1 MVHHSTIR
9 LSCLRC
15 RAPRRDTNRRV
26 AQQIVLEKTVIARI
40 WFRMD
45 IQFVRSQS
53 GRPHRA
59 GLRTNMKGRAM
70 QYTFMSGRARP
81 VSGFH
86 PPKSRQVS
94 IRNFVTNCM
103 AAVALLL
110 GATSTLSAQSGA
122 TISGRVTNE
131 QGVGLPGA
139 TVLIQGTTIG
149 THTDDQGRYT
159 IVVPSSRANGQSSV
173 VLARTI
179 GYAARTV
186 PLTIAS
192 GANLT
197 QDFSLVVNP
206 LNLDV
211 VVVTGAG
218 TSTTRERLTTTINS
232 VDSSAISRAAN
243 PQNVVSALAGQ
254 APNVEVRTQSGEPG
268 ASASIKIRG
277 ASSLSGTNQPLFV
290 VDGQPIDNQT
300 ISTQSIVNGSGTAS
314 GADQSTVAPNRASD
328 INPADIESI
337 QVLKSAAA
345 AAIYGA
351 RAANGVVL
359 ITTKSG
365 AAGATKWTFN
375 STETFDKVS
384 SPDVLQHQFVQGL
397 DEVAATCG
405 GPDCSVARYSWGPS
419 APAGTPLFN
428 HSDELFDTGL
438 TADNNLQVSGGN
450 ERTTFYASGGLM
462 NQNGYLKGPNNK
474 YNRASVR
481 LKGTQ
486 QVNSQLKIS
495 GNLSYVDTRGKF
507 AQKGSNLSGVMLGA
521 LRTPPDFNNA
531 DTYLPNGLQ
540 RAYRFPNATSI
551 ASMQAHVYYDNPFFV
566 LDNPGNRSELGRSVS
581 NVNID
586 WTPLEWLNISE
597 TLGADY
603 YNDWRLESLPLTSG
617 ADAVGNVTRN
627 DINNLEIDHNL
638 IATARHS
645 FGTNTDLTF
654 SVGQNL
660 NSRRLRQTYA
670 FGEQL
675 IAPTPYNIQNTITP
689 RVQEYRAL
697 RHIEAY
703 FAQAEV
709 SLLDQL
715 VLNLGIRNDGFSTF
729 GTSHQRAN
737 YPKASAAWTFSN
749 LLNHRD
755 RTGMLSYGK
764 LHFAYGETGKEPPAY
779 AAITALTST
788 TFIGLGGFGDALK
801 PGINGQGA
809 LLTSGTQGNPD
820 LRPERN
826 REFEFGTDLAFLNNK
841 IDLSATG
848 YNKRGNDIILSSP
861 INASQNGSTL
871 KVLNAASIK
880 NSGVELT
887 LNLHPI
893 QTATTGWD
901 IGAQYGRN
909 RGRVLS
915 LAGAQF
921 INYNLEGFQGAI
933 GTSAVGFA
941 PGVIQGSDFVRC
953 GRGITNVA
961 IPGLGVVQDVDGS
974 VCSGAPKG
982 ALVLGDDGL
991 PVSDPTQRIIA
1002 DPNPKYTMSYNT
1014 NLRWNK
1020 FAISG
1025 LLDVRKGGSVWNGT
1039 RGVLD
1044 FFGTGKDTKIRTV
1057 ANGQYGVNYMTNI
1070 YPTTVGPG
1078 KTVVPFQSPIDWE
1091 NWFLGDGGGFGT
1103 VGAQFVEDGSFAKLR
1118 EISLTY
1124 TLDRP
1129 FLKNLIGFSSADI
1142 RLAGR
1147 NLKTW
1152 TKYSGFDPEV
1162 NLGGAEFLTQ
1172 GLDYFINPPT
1182 RSFVLSFSLSR

>member
-1 MVHHSTIR
+1 MSATADNTI
-9 LSCLRC
+9 
-15 RAPRRDTNRRV
+15 
-26 AQQIVLEKTVIARI
+26 E
-40 WFRMD
+40 
-45 IQFVRSQS
+45 
-53 GRPHRA
+53 
-59 GLRTNMKGRAM
+59 KGRRMYNRFLSA
-70 QYTFMSGRARP
+70 ARP

-86 PPKSRQVS
+86 PPNPKSNTIAQLVGK
-94 IRNFVTNCM
+94 IVI
-103 AAVALLL
+103 AVAVF
-110 GATSTLSAQSGA
+110 ACAASTALAQAGT
-122 TISGRVTNE
+122 TITGTVTNE
-131 QGVGLPGA
+131 QGAALPGA
-139 TVLIQGTTIG
+139 TVMIQGTTIG
-149 THTDDQGRYT
+149 AHTDDAGRYT
-159 IVVPSSRANGQSSV
+159 IVVPGDRANGQSV
-173 VLARTI
+173 TLVARVI
-179 GYAARTV
+179 GYAARTIPV
-186 PLTIAS
+186 VLTAGGSI
-192 GANLT
+192 T
-197 QDFSLVVNP
+197 QNFALVVNP

-218 TSTTRERLTTTINS
+218 TSTTRARLTTTINT
-232 VDSSAISRAAN
+232 VDSSSINRAAN

-384 SPDVLQHQFVQGL
+384 SPDVLQHQFIQGL
-397 DEVAATCG
+397 NDVAATCG

-474 YNRASVR
+474 YNRASMR

-486 QVNSQLKIS
+486 QINSQLKIS

-507 AQKGSNLSGVMLGA
+507 VQKGSNLSGVMLGA
-521 LRTPPDFNNA
+521 LRTPPDFNNT

-603 YNDWRLESLPLTSG
+603 YNDWRLESLPLPSG

-715 VLNLGIRNDGFSTF
+715 VVNLGIRNDGFSTF
-729 GTSHQRAN
+729 GSAHPRAS

-755 RTGMLSYGK
+755 RTGILSYGK
-764 LHFAYGETGKEPPAY
+764 LHVAYGETGKEPPAY

-826 REFEFGTDLAFLNNK
+826 RELEYGVDLAFL
-841 IDLSATG
+841 DS
-848 YNKRGNDIILSSP
+848 
-861 INASQNGSTL
+861 
-871 KVLNAASIK
+871 
-880 NSGVELT
+880 
-887 LNLHPI
+887 
-893 QTATTGWD
+893 
-901 IGAQYGRN
+901 
-909 RGRVLS
+909 
-915 LAGAQF
+915 
-921 INYNLEGFQGAI
+921 
-933 GTSAVGFA
+933 
-941 PGVIQGSDFVRC
+941 
-953 GRGITNVA
+953 
-961 IPGLGVVQDVDGS
+961 
-974 VCSGAPKG
+974 
-982 ALVLGDDGL
+982 
-991 PVSDPTQRIIA
+991 
-1002 DPNPKYTMSYNT
+1002 
-1014 NLRWNK
+1014 
-1020 FAISG
+1020 
-1025 LLDVRKGGSVWNGT
+1025 
-1039 RGVLD
+1039 
-1044 FFGTGKDTKIRTV
+1044 
-1057 ANGQYGVNYMTNI
+1057 
-1070 YPTTVGPG
+1070 
-1078 KTVVPFQSPIDWE
+1078 
-1091 NWFLGDGGGFGT
+1091 
-1103 VGAQFVEDGSFAKLR
+1103 
-1118 EISLTY
+1118 
-1124 TLDRP
+1124 
-1129 FLKNLIGFSSADI
+1129 
-1142 RLAGR
+1142 
-1147 NLKTW
+1147 
-1152 TKYSGFDPEV
+1152 
-1162 NLGGAEFLTQ
+1162 
-1172 GLDYFINPPT
+1172 
-1182 RSFVLSFSLSR
+1182 

>member
-1 MVHHSTIR
+1 
-9 LSCLRC
+9 
-15 RAPRRDTNRRV
+15 
-26 AQQIVLEKTVIARI
+26 
-40 WFRMD
+40 MD
-45 IQFVRSQS
+45 YSQS
-53 GRPHRA
+53 
-59 GLRTNMKGRAM
+59 
-70 QYTFMSGRARP
+70 RARP
-81 VSGFH
+81 VSGSH
-86 PPKSRQVS
+86 PPNSKNGLEKR
-94 IRNFVTNCM
+94 FVRKFIG
-103 AAVALLL
+103 ALALLV
-110 GATSTLSAQSGA
+110 GAASTLSAQSGT
-122 TISGRVTNE
+122 TISGTVTNE
-131 QGVGLPGA
+131 QGVPLPGA
-139 TVLIQGTTIG
+139 TVLIQGTTTG
-149 THTDDQGRYT
+149 AHTDDAGRYV
-159 IVVPSSRANGQSSV
+159 IVVPANRANGQSGILV
-173 VLARTI
+173 ARVI
-179 GYAARTV
+179 GYSARQV
-186 PLTIAS
+186 PIVLTAGSTISQNFA
-192 GANLT
+192 
-197 QDFSLVVNP
+197 LVVNP
-206 LNLDV
+206 LNLDAV
-211 VVVTGAG
+211 LVTGAG
-218 TSTTRERLTTTINS
+218 TSTTRERLTTTINT
-232 VDSSAISRAAN
+232 VDSSALTRAAN
-243 PQNVVSALAGQ
+243 PQNIVSALAAQ

-277 ASSLSGTNQPLFV
+277 AASLSGTNQPLFV

-300 ISTQSIVNGSGTAS
+300 FTTQSIATGSGTNS
-314 GADQSTVAPNRASD
+314 GADASTVAPNRASD

-337 QVLKSAAA
+337 QILKSSAA

-365 AAGATKWTFN
+365 TPGATKYTIS
-375 STETFDKVS
+375 STETFDRVN
-384 SPDVLQHQFVQGL
+384 SPDLLQHTFVQGL
-397 DEVAATCG
+397 NGVAATCG
-405 GPDCSVARYSWGPS
+405 GPDCRVARYSWGP
-419 APAGTPLFN
+419 AATPGTPLFD
-428 HSDELFDTGL
+428 HSSELFDTGI

-450 ERTTFYASGGLM
+450 DRTTFYASGGLM

-474 YNRASVR
+474 YNRATIR

-486 QVNSQLKIS
+486 QVNSKLKIG

-507 AQKGSNLSGVMLGA
+507 VQKGSNLSGVMLGA
-521 LRTPPDFNNA
+521 LRTPPNFDNE

-540 RAYRFPNATSI
+540 RAYRFPNATSV
-551 ASMQAHVYYDNPFFV
+551 AAMEGAVYYDNPFFV

-581 NVNID
+581 NLTVD
-586 WTPLEWLNISE
+586 WTPLDWLSVNE

-617 ADAVGNVTRN
+617 GDAVGNVTRN

-638 IATARHS
+638 IATAKHT

-654 SVGQNL
+654 TVGQNL

-703 FAQAEV
+703 FGQAEL

-715 VLNLGIRNDGFSTF
+715 VLNVGLRNDGFSTF
-729 GTSHQRAN
+729 GSANPRAN

-755 RTGMLSYGK
+755 RTGILSYGK
-764 LHFAYGETGKEPPAY
+764 LHVAYGETGKEPPAY
-779 AAITALTST
+779 AAVTALNST
-788 TFIGLGGFGDALK
+788 TFFGLGGFGDLLK
-801 PGINGQGA
+801 SGINGQGA
-809 LLTSGTQGNPD
+809 LSTSLIVGNPN
-820 LRPERN
+820 LKPERN
-826 REFEFGTDLAFLNNK
+826 KETEVGADLAFLNSK

-848 YNKRGNDIILSSP
+848 YNKRGSDIILSAP
-861 INASQNGSTL
+861 INSSANGSNQ
-871 KVLNAASIK
+871 KVLNAATISNK
-880 NSGVELT
+880 GLELT

-893 QTATTGWD
+893 QLPNAAWD
-901 IGAQYGRN
+901 VGVQYGRN
-909 RGRVLS
+909 KGKVLS
-915 LAGAQF
+915 LNGADF
-921 INYNLEGFQGAI
+921 INYNLEGFTGAI

-941 PGVIQGSDFVRC
+941 PGVIQGADFVRC

-961 IPGLGVVQDVDGS
+961 VTGMGVVPDIDAVCGS
-974 VCSGAPKG
+974 APKG
-982 ALVLGDDGL
+982 ALFLGPDGL
-991 PVSDPTQRIIA
+991 PVPDATQRISA
-1002 DPNPKYTMSYNT
+1002 DPNPKYTMSYSSNV
-1014 NLRWNK
+1014 RWHK
-1020 FAISG
+1020 LSLSG

-1044 FFGTGKDTKIRTV
+1044 FFGTGIDTKNRTV
-1057 ANGQYGVNYMTNI
+1057 TNGQYGVNYALKN
-1070 YPTTVGPG
+1070 YPTTAGPG
-1078 KTVVPFQSPIDWE
+1078 KNVIPFQTPDDWQ
-1091 NWFLGDGGGFGT
+1091 NWFLSDGGGFGT

-1124 TLDRP
+1124 TLDNP
-1129 FLKNLIGFSSADI
+1129 FFKNLTGFSSADI
-1142 RLAGR
+1142 RIAGR

>member
-1 MVHHSTIR
+1 M
-9 LSCLRC
+9 L
-15 RAPRRDTNRRV
+15 NR
-26 AQQIVLEKTVIARI
+26 
-40 WFRMD
+40 
-45 IQFVRSQS
+45 
-53 GRPHRA
+53 
-59 GLRTNMKGRAM
+59 
-70 QYTFMSGRARP
+70 FMSIARP
-81 VSGFH
+81 VSGSH
-86 PPKSRQVS
+86 PPNFQRS
-94 IRNFVTNCM
+94 IFTRLAGKIVTAFALSFV
-103 AAVALLL
+103 AASVA
-110 GATSTLSAQSGA
+110 SAQSGA
-122 TISGRVTNE
+122 TISGTVTNE
-131 QGVGLPGA
+131 SGVGLPGA

-149 THTDDQGRYT
+149 THTDDAGRFT
-159 IVVPSSRANGQSSV
+159 IVVPSSRANGQTETLV
-173 VLARTI
+173 ARTI
-179 GYAARTV
+179 GYAARSV
-186 PLTIAS
+186 PIVLTAGAS
-192 GANLT
+192 LSQN
-197 QDFSLVVNP
+197 FSLVVNP

-218 TSTTRERLTTTINS
+218 TSTTRERLTTTINT
-232 VDSSAISRAAN
+232 VDSSALNRAAN
-243 PQNVVSALAGQ
+243 PQNVVTALAAQ

-268 ASASIKIRG
+268 SSASVKIRG
-277 ASSLSGTNQPLFV
+277 SSSLSGTNQPLFV

-314 GADQSTVAPNRASD
+314 GADASTVAPNRASD

-337 QVLKSAAA
+337 QILKSAAA

-365 AAGATKWTFN
+365 QAGATKWTLS
-375 STETFDKVS
+375 STETFDKVNS
-384 SPDVLQHQFVQGL
+384 NDVLQHQFVQGL
-397 DEVAATCG
+397 NGTPATCG
-405 GPDCSVARYSWGPS
+405 GPDCSVARYSWGPQ
-419 APAGTPLFN
+419 AAGGTPLFD
-428 HSDELFDTGL
+428 HSQELFDTGL

-462 NQNGYLKGPNNK
+462 NQDGYLKGPNNK
-474 YNRASVR
+474 YNRATVR

-486 QVNSQLKIS
+486 QINSTLKVS
-495 GNLSYVDTRGKF
+495 GNLSYIDTRGKYV
-507 AQKGSNLSGVMLGA
+507 QKGSNLSGVMLGA
-521 LRTPPDFNNA
+521 LRTPPNFNNE

-551 ASMQAHVYYDNPFFV
+551 ASMENAVYYDNPFFV

-581 NVNID
+581 NLNVD
-586 WTPLEWLNISE
+586 WTPLSWLNVSE

-617 ADAVGNVTRN
+617 ADAGGNVTRN
-627 DINNLEIDHNL
+627 DIITLEIDHNL
-638 IATARHS
+638 IATAKHT

-654 SVGQNL
+654 TVGQNL
-660 NSRRLRQTYA
+660 NSRRLRQTFA

-689 RVQEYRAL
+689 SVQEYRAL

-729 GTSHQRAN
+729 GSANPRAN

-749 LLNHRD
+749 LLNNRD
-755 RTGMLSYGK
+755 RSGWLSYGK
-764 LHFAYGETGKEPPAY
+764 LHVAYGETGKEPPAY
-779 AAITALTST
+779 AAVTALSST
-788 TFIGLGGFGDALK
+788 AGIGLGGFGDILK

-809 LLTSGTQGNPD
+809 LVTSGLVGNPN

-826 REFEFGTDLAFLNNK
+826 RELEVGADLAFFNSK
-841 IDLSATG
+841 VDLSATG
-848 YNKRGNDIILSSP
+848 YNKRGNDIILSAP
-861 INASQNGSTL
+861 INAAANGSTTQI
-871 KVLNAASIK
+871 LNAASIK
-880 NSGVELT
+880 NTGTELT

-893 QTATTGWD
+893 QAANMGWD

-909 RGRVLS
+909 QGRVLS
-915 LAGAQF
+915 LAGADF

-953 GRGITNVA
+953 GRGITNIA
-961 IPGLGVVQDVDGS
+961 IPGLGVVSDVDGS
-974 VCSGAPKG
+974 ICSGAPKG
-982 ALVLGDDGL
+982 ALVLGNDGL
-991 PVSDPTQRIIA
+991 PVADPTQRIIA
-1002 DPNPKYTMSYNT
+1002 DPNPKYTMSYSSNF
-1014 NLRWNK
+1014 RWNK
-1020 FAISG
+1020 FAVSG

-1044 FFGTGKDTKIRTV
+1044 FFGTGKDTKIRTLT
-1057 ANGQYGVNYMTNI
+1057 NGQYGVNYMTNI
-1070 YPTTVGPG
+1070 YPITVGPG
-1078 KTVVPFQSPIDWE
+1078 KDVVAFQSPSDWQ

-1124 TLDRP
+1124 TLDQP
-1129 FLKNLIGFSSADI
+1129 FLKNLTGFSSADI
-1142 RLAGR
+1142 RIAGR